1 MRQVYKYF
9 LTIPVLISGLILN
22 AYGQGNG
29 RVLRVATTK
38 VSEYATLQRKISPIM
53 REQLLLERFA
63 SENNMRLSIRHTENL
78 EELLK
83 LLKGGKVDII
93 FANLTVTSER
103 KKDMAFSVAIAE
115 TKVSIVTSMKNRISG
130 SGLQALENKN
140 IFVIGD
146 SSHMGNLLDI
156 RGKVKG
162 MRIVRAPVQW
172 DIEEMLYMAGNGKIK
187 YAVADDNFIDAYRQY
202 RSDIKVVYTF
212 PNKEY
217 SAFAVNKSKPEILIS
232 LNNFLRKTLHEYA
245 DKVRENDWQNIQRR
259 GFIRVLTRNNPYSYF
274 IHRGRLMGFEYELAR
289 RFAKKHKL
297 KLIMVVP
304 PSWHEMFE
312 YLKDGRGDVIAAMMT
327 VTDECGRI
335 PGLSLCRPYA
345 RISEQ
350 IIAHKSAPTVKA
362 SRDLSGKSIAVRE
375 NSGYYYSLK
384 ALQKSGIAVK
394 IIALPDTME
403 TDEILGETA
412 EGKYQYTM
420 ADNNIFKAECHRY
433 PSLKAAF
440 SLPEIRSY
448 AWMTKS
454 GNSELRKKINE
465 FFKSEYKSAFFNITF
480 RKYFSSGASSKKIA
494 SLETIREGRI
504 SKFDPLI
511 RKHSGYYAFPWDFI
525 AAQIYQESR
534 FNPNAKAWDG
544 GMGLMQLMPR
554 TAKELGCRH
563 VFNPDDNIKAGVK
576 YMYRLRKR
584 FKDEVSENDR
594 MCFALASYNGGYG
607 HVIDARKLAAEQ
619 GLDPNRWDGHVSKAF
634 EQLSKRK
641 YAKRARYGSCRSDII
656 INYVNNI
663 FIRYYHYAQQTNGKS
678 E

>member
-63 SENNMRLSIRHTENL
+63 SENKMRLSIRHTENL
-78 EELLK
+78 EGLLK

-115 TKVSIVTSMKNRISG
+115 TKVSIVTSMKNRISS
-130 SGLQALENKN
+130 SGLQELENKN

-172 DIEEMLYMAGNGKIK
+172 DIEEMLYMAGTGKIK
-187 YAVADDNFIDAYRQY
+187 YAIADDNFIDAYRQY

-217 SAFAVNKSKPEILIS
+217 SAFAVNKSKPELLIS
-232 LNNFLRKTLHEYA
+232 LNKFLRKTLHEYA
-245 DKVRENDWQNIQRR
+245 DRVRENDWQNIQRR

-312 YLKDGRGDVIAAMMT
+312 YLRDGRGDVIAAMMT
-327 VTDECGRI
+327 VTDERGRL

-350 IIAHKSAPTVKA
+350 IIAHKSAPMVKA

-375 NSGYYYSLK
+375 KSGYYYSLK

-420 ADNNIFKAECHRY
+420 ADSNIFKAECHRY
-433 PSLKAAF
+433 PNLKAAF
-440 SLPEIRSY
+440 SLPEIHSY

-454 GNSELRKKINE
+454 GNSELHKKINE

-563 VFNPDDNIKAGVK
+563 VFNPNDNIKAGVK

-584 FKDEVSENDR
+584 FKDEVSENDK

-619 GLDPNRWDGHVSKAF
+619 GLDPNRWNGHVSKAF

-663 FIRYYHYAQQTNGKS
+663 FIRYYHYAQQANGKS

>member
-1 MRQVYKYF
+1 MKKYY
-9 LTIPVLISGLILN
+9 LILIFVFTSGLMLN

-29 RVLRVATTK
+29 RVLRAATTK

-63 SENNMRLSIRHTENL
+63 AENKMRLSIRHTENL
-78 EELLK
+78 EQLLK
-83 LLKGGKVDII
+83 LLKEGKVDII
-93 FANLTVTSER
+93 FANLTVTGER
-103 KKDMAFSVAIAE
+103 KKDMAFSIAVAE
-115 TKVSIVTSMKNRISG
+115 TRVSIVTSTKNRGSG

-146 SSHMGNLLDI
+146 SSHMRNLLDI
-156 RGKVKG
+156 RDKVKG

-172 DIEEMLYMAGNGKIK
+172 DIEEMLYMTGRGKIK
-187 YAVADDNFIDAYRQY
+187 YSIADDNFIDAYRQY

-217 SAFAVNKSKPEILIS
+217 SAFAVSKSKPQLLAS

-245 DKVRENDWQNIQRR
+245 EKVRVNNWQSIRRR

-274 IHRGRLMGFEYELAR
+274 IHRGRLMGFEYELAK
-289 RFAKKHKL
+289 RFAQKHKL
-297 KLIMVVP
+297 ELIMVVP
-304 PSWHEMFE
+304 PSWQDMFE
-312 YLKDGRGDVIAAMMT
+312 YLKDGRGDLIAAMMT
-327 VTDECGRI
+327 VTDERGKI

-345 RISEQ
+345 QISEQ
-350 IIAHKSAPTVKA
+350 LIAHKSAPPVR
-362 SRDLSGKSIAVRE
+362 SLQDLAGKNVAVRVH
-375 NSGYYYSLK
+375 SGYYSSLK
-384 ALQKSGIAVK
+384 KLQKSGIAVK

-403 TDEILGETA
+403 TDEVLGETA
-412 EGKYQYTM
+412 EGKYPYTIV
-420 ADNNIFKAECHRY
+420 DSNIFKAESHRY
-433 PSLKAAF
+433 PNLKAVF
-440 SLPEIRSY
+440 PLPGSHSY
-448 AWMTKS
+448 AWMTKTE
-454 GNSELRKKINE
+454 NSKLREKINE

-494 SLETIREGRI
+494 SLETIREGKI

-511 RKHSGYYAFPWDFI
+511 QKHAGYYSFPWDFI

-554 TAKELGCRH
+554 TAEELGCRH
-563 VFNPDDNIKAGVK
+563 AFDPDENIKAGVK
-576 YMYRLRKR
+576 YMYRLRKK
-584 FKDEVSENDR
+584 FKDDVPANDK

-607 HVIDARKLAAEQ
+607 HVIDARRLAVEQ
-619 GLDPNRWDGHVSKAF
+619 GLDPNRWNGNVSKAF

-663 FIRYYHYAQQTNGKS
+663 FIRYYHYAQQTNAKPK
-678 E
+678 